1 MTRFLLH
8 PRLYFFVVFLACGAL
23 ILFGLYLEHT
33 KGLEPCPMC
42 ITQRVLFIA
51 VGAVALVA
59 ALHGAKTGAARIAYG
74 LIIAVL
80 ALTGAGVA
88 ARQSWIQ
95 HFPPPIQE
103 CGADFYFL
111 FDTTPLARIV
121 PEIFS
126 GTGDC
131 SKREWVFLG
140 LSIAEWALVCF
151 TIIALVTL
159 WRTFFAKPRR
169 RLQMA

>member
-1 MTRFLLH
+1 MRQFLLH
-8 PRLYFFVVFLACGAL
+8 PRMFFLAVFLVCTGL
-23 ILFGLYLEHT
+23 ILFGLWLEHA
-33 KGLEPCPMC
+33 KDLEPCPMC

-59 ALHGAKTGAARIAYG
+59 ALHGSKSRWARIAYG
-74 LIIAVL
+74 VLLTVL
-80 ALTGAGVA
+80 AATGASVA

-95 HFPPPIQE
+95 HYPPPIQE

-151 TIIALVTL
+151 VAIAVLTL
-159 WRTFFAKPRR
+159 WRTFAAPVARHS
-169 RLQMA
+169 